1 MVEMVA
7 VGRWKMD
14 KRDDRRKRKRETK
27 REKEGSR
34 RNRDRNRE
42 KSGGWME
49 ARSRGVESEGLEEEE
64 ERRDTRRALRT
75 ERVMEKLR

>member
-1 MVEMVA
+1 MRE
-7 VGRWKMD
+7 VG
-14 KRDDRRKRKRETK
+14 
-27 REKEGSR
+27 

-49 ARSRGVESEGLEEEE
+49 ARSRGVAREGWKEEEG
-64 ERRDTRRALRT
+64 RDTRGALRT